1 LPSTDDPEYNEEFPD
16 EVRPGLPV
24 TDEAFEAMLQGFDQD
39 ALEAD
44 PGSPELLL
52 HDEVD
57 APLDP
62 DEDEGKE
69 EEPLGEET
77 KARRDFK
84 AEATSLRHLL
94 THLPKNPHCVSC
106 QQAKMRQRYSHKSAF
121 KREISQF
128 GEIITCDHVVA
139 PAMRMQGLGG
149 EATGLSVKDVFTGMI
164 AIYPAIRQDN
174 DETLLALT
182 VRRT

>member
-1 LPSTDDPEYNEEFPD
+1 MIRSCTSGPKFFPSNWCGSSSVDESSSCHEDLVLPSTDDPEYNDEFPD

-52 HDEVD
+52 HDEVE
-57 APLDP
+57 APLDH
-62 DEDEGKE
+62 DEDEGEE

-77 KARRDFK
+77 KARRDLK

-106 QQAKMRQRYSHKSAF
+106 QQAKNQTT
-121 KREISQF
+121 ILQ
-128 GEIITCDHVVA
+128 
-139 PAMRMQGLGG
+139 QGCVQ
-149 EATGLSVKDVFTGMI
+149 ERNRS
-164 AIYPAIRQDN
+164 
-174 DETLLALT
+174 
-182 VRRT
+182 VRRNHYM